1 MKKTNGTISIVDD
14 KRSPWAT
21 IVLLA
26 FPILIEQILT
36 SLVNVVDT
44 AMVGSMGKIATASV
58 SISQSPNMLI
68 NGVIMSLG
76 VGFTSLIARSVG
88 ANNMERA
95 RGLVRQAI
103 MTVIGLGIPATLLCF
118 GLARKIPIWMGGA
131 PEILDSAEMY
141 NRIFAL
147 SLIFRCM
154 TMVLTAIYRGF
165 GDSKS
170 PMKINILVNILNVC
184 GNFIMI
190 FPTREISVLGMSFT
204 MFGCGWG
211 VAGAAAASS
220 LSSTIGSCLLLA
232 RCFSSKSPIQLSL
245 KDKFAPDWKE
255 MKNVLTLG
263 LPVMLQRVVM
273 TSASIIVTSTVATLG
288 TACVAAQSLAGTAE
302 SLSFMPGFA
311 FGTAV
316 TTLYGQSLG
325 AKRPDMAEGFLK
337 KTVVMGSVV
346 MAFMTCVLFFGSNV
360 IMSFFTPDAEVIA
373 IGSTLL
379 KILAMIQIPQLMAMC
394 LTSALQGAGDTK
406 TPLYVTFTS
415 MWGVRVLG
423 IVIFVRMLGFGITTL
438 CICMCTDNVV
448 RCLLAFLF
456 YMKKRKAIAK
466 KALETNM

>member
-1 MKKTNGTISIVDD
+1 MAKQNFSIVDD
-14 KRSPWAT
+14 RRSPWAT
-21 IVLLA
+21 IILLA

-103 MTVIGLGIPATLLCF
+103 VTVIGMGIPATLLCF

-170 PMKINILVNILNVC
+170 PMKINILVNIMNVC
-184 GNFIMI
+184 GNFLMI
-190 FPTREISVLGMSFT
+190 FPTREITVLGVSFT

-220 LSSTIGSCLLLA
+220 LSSTVGSCLLIA
-232 RCFSSKSPIQLSL
+232 RCFSSKSLIQLNL
-245 KDKFAPDWKE
+245 KDSFAPDWNE
-255 MKNVLTLG
+255 LRGVMKLG
-263 LPVMLQRVVM
+263 LPVMLQRVCM

-325 AKRPDMAEGFLK
+325 AKRPDMAESFLK
-337 KTVVMGSVV
+337 KTVFMGSVV
-346 MAFMTCVLFFGSNV
+346 MAFMTCILFFGSNV
-360 IMSFFTPDAEVIA
+360 IMGFFTPDAEVIS

-379 KILAMIQIPQLMAMC
+379 KILAIIQIPQLMAMC

-406 TPLYVTFTS
+406 TPLYVTMLS

-423 IVIFVRMLGFGITTL
+423 VVIFVRILGFGITTL

-448 RCLLAFLF
+448 RCILSFIF
-456 YMKKRKAIAK
+456 YLKKRKGIAK
-466 KALETNM
+466 RAMEVNM